1 MQRLNLHV
9 CKAHWNIKN
18 RSDLRVWA
26 IFFVLHIFLQI
37 LICRG
42 QHQLDTVQLVYLAGT
57 RIVVDRYDIG
67 SRITVTQLL
76 DDTFSDNVVW
86 QAGKWLCAD
95 DVRGSGVDQF

>member
-1 MQRLNLHV
+1 MKHPNLHAY
-9 CKAHWNIKN
+9 KAYWNIKN
-18 RSDLRVWA
+18 RSDLSLGD
-26 IFFVLHIFLQI
+26 FSVLHIFLQI

-86 QAGKWLCAD
+86 QAGKRLCAD
-95 DVRGSGVDQF
+95 DVRGSGVDQL